1 MFLGTTFFSGKHT
14 LLSPATNITNFETL
28 TLSNGVYDHLFL
40 SENPELSVE
49 NINDEWDYETKLNA
63 NFDSNLEGGNIS
75 FSTKNTDT
83 LVIKTREV
91 GTLDWKTIY
100 TIPINEDSD
109 FNFTINYPFARNMS
123 NNEYMLLSTINGIEN
138 AYVITECSTD
148 FDGFFIV
155 DKDNIYGTMYNIDIT
170 DTTQNI
176 NHSVLELLNNM
187 YPTVITNSEVNYTSG
202 TTSGCFLKFDM
213 DTQEIDVCDGVS
225 YRKDVM
231 NWLCNKKAK
240 ILKLEDGRIYLIK
253 ITGKPT
259 DINEGHRDLR
269 KISFEWTEIGD
280 VNSCKDL
287 YMNNLSDVG
296 VEWW

>member
-14 LLSPATNITNFETL
+14 LLFPATNITNFETL
-28 TLSNGVYDHLFL
+28 TLSDGVYDHLFL
-40 SENPELSVE
+40 SENTELSTE
-49 NINDEWDYETKLNA
+49 NINDEWTYETKLNA
-63 NFDSNLEGGNIS
+63 KFDSNLEGGNIS
-75 FSTKNTDT
+75 FSTQNTDT

-91 GTLDWKTIY
+91 GSLKWKTIY
-100 TIPINEDSD
+100 TIPIVEDDD
-109 FNFTINYPFARNMS
+109 FNFTINYPYSKNMS

-138 AYVITECSTD
+138 SYVITECSTN

-176 NHSVLELLNNM
+176 NSSVLELLNSV
-187 YPTVITNSEVNYTSG
+187 YPTVITNSDVNYTTG
-202 TTSGCFLKFDM
+202 TTSGCFLKFNM
-213 DTQEIDVCDGVS
+213 ETQEVDVSSGVTH
-225 YRKDVM
+225 RKDVM
-231 NWLCNKKAK
+231 SWLCNKKAK

-259 DINEGHRDLR
+259 DINEGHKDLR

-287 YMNNLSDVG
+287 YTNNLSDVG
-296 VEWW
+296 VQWW